1 MPRPGTIKSVRPA
14 PADEEFIRLTLDA
27 LMGLMTALRT
37 RVVQTGTRRD
47 VTQIL
52 LAEAHIDEAAG
63 ILRTIQSTPN
73 VREATFRGTTMLR
86 PAGRVRKQLLRTGSW
101 HDSRLVGI

>member
-14 PADEEFIRLTLDA
+14 PADEDFIRLTLEA

-37 RVVQTGTRRD
+37 RVMQTGTPRE

-63 ILRTIQSTPN
+63 ILRTIPSTPN
-73 VREATFRGTTMLR
+73 VGEATFRGAMLR
-86 PAGRVRKQLLRTGSW
+86 PAGRVRKQLLRTGGRP
-101 HDSRLVGI
+101 HSRLVGI